1 MAINLITGH
10 SGSNHI
16 SSADARAMNRATYG
30 NGNYR
35 LYAENGSNPLMAG
48 CSVDKNTQSGTYRPN
63 VGEGVIMWN
72 GMFVRV
78 DATVNHTEYLESLNG
93 FKIYLHY
100 QKISN
105 VESVEFVFTFDDT
118 EFASKIKAN
127 WQFTD
132 SQTDVYALYYTF
144 TNATGTSG
152 TYSFAMKKATTD
164 LIDELTTALGT
175 VNNTLTTLVNTKA
188 DKTTTEAEL
197 ANRFTKSELQSMFC
211 AHNTSNYRVL
221 LGHDNVGTNTNPSG
235 SSYVNISLSEPITN
249 FAFVEVRIGAVGND
263 SDYKFIVPSAYLAG
277 GSNSAYGGSSSSRRI
292 CWQSCGGNNV
302 TRNFTYMHS
311 YQKTMRVGFINMF
324 DNGDIFNGNNGSRST
339 YFYIFGVGRV
349 AS

>member
-16 SSADARAMNRATYG
+16 SSVDARAMNRATYG

-35 LYAENGSNPLMAG
+35 LYAENGSSTLTAG
-48 CSVDKNTQSGTYRPN
+48 CSVGKNTQSGTYRPN
-63 VGEGVIMWN
+63 VGKGVIMWN
-72 GMFVRV
+72 GMFIRV
-78 DATVNHTEYLESLNG
+78 DAQVNHTEYLESLNG
-93 FKIYLHY
+93 LKIYLHY
-100 QKISN
+100 QKVSN
-105 VESVEFVFTFDDT
+105 VESVEFVFTFDDSA
-118 EFASKIKAN
+118 FASKIKAN

-152 TYSFAMKKATTD
+152 TYSFAMKKAATD
-164 LIDELTTALGT
+164 LIDELTTAFGT
-175 VNNTLTTLVNTKA
+175 VNNALTTKA

-197 ANRFTKSELQSMFC
+197 AKRFSKSELQSMFC
-211 AHNTSNYRVL
+211 THNTSDYRVL
-221 LGHDNVGTNTNPSG
+221 LGHDNVGTNTVETG
-235 SSYVNISLSEPITN
+235 SDYRNISLSEPITN
-249 FAFVEVRIGAVGND
+249 FAFVEVRIGNVGND

-277 GSNSAYGGSSSSRRI
+277 NSNSAYGGSASSKRI
-292 CWQSCGGNNV
+292 CWEECGYQV
-302 TRNFTYMHS
+302 IWRNYTYMYS
-311 YQKTMRVGFINMF
+311 YSKTMRVGFINLY
-324 DNGDIFNGNNGSRST
+324 NGGGTFLNSFGSRST

>member
-10 SGSNHI
+10 SGNNHI
-16 SSADARAMNRATYG
+16 SSADARAMNRSTYG

-35 LYAENGSNPLMAG
+35 LYAENGSNPLTAG
-48 CSVDKNTQSGTYRPN
+48 CSVGKNTQSGTYRPN
-63 VGEGVIMWN
+63 VGKGVIMWN
-72 GMFVRV
+72 GMFIRV

-93 FKIYLHY
+93 LKIYLHY

-118 EFASKIKAN
+118 AFASKIKAN
-127 WQFTD
+127 WEFTD
-132 SQTDVYALYYTF
+132 SLTDVYALYYTF

-152 TYSFAMKKATTD
+152 THSFAMKKAATD
-164 LIDELTTALGT
+164 LVDELTTALGT
-175 VNNTLTTLVNTKA
+175 VNNALTTKA

-197 ANRFTKSELQSMFC
+197 AKRFTKSELQSMFC
-211 AHNTSNYRVL
+211 THSTSDYRVL
-221 LGHDNVGTNTNPSG
+221 LGHDNVGTNTGSGG

-277 GSNSAYGGSSSSRRI
+277 GNNSAYGGSSSSRRI
-292 CWQSCGGNNV
+292 CWQSCSGNV
-302 TRNFTYMHS
+302 IERNFTYMYS
-311 YQKTMRVGFINMF
+311 YQNTMRVGFINKF
-324 DNGDIFNGNNGSRST
+324 DNGDIFNGNSGSRST